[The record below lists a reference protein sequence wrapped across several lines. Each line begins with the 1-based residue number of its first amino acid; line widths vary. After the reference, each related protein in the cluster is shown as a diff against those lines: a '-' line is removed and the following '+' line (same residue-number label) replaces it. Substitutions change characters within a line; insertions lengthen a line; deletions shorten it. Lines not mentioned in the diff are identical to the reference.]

1 MGKGNGRMK
10 CLIIQPH
17 SDDAILS
24 CFKFMTDEDFLTKV
38 LTVEKNDK
46 RLSEDKAL
54 SKFIGVKYMSLGVEV
69 MDDYYSEFF
78 KVYGRDAVLSDD
90 NVIPF
95 YKERFGKDK
104 IKELRKV
111 LKSKV
116 LEYIER
122 GYMILCPMGVGH
134 PFHYLVR
141 YLLRK
146 IESGFVFYREFPHSY
161 KRKAKKQLE
170 DCQRGFDLLS
180 IFDEKEDNAIK
191 YQLAQKFYKSQ
202 SGFFFY
208 EHANVEKLLPEEFYV
223 YKDEESEETINAS
236 AERHIKIYVISK
248 GRPNG
253 KTFDFLHR
261 ANEPYTVVVEPQ
273 DEKAYREAGHEN
285 ILVLPENDRGFSYTV
300 NYSKNQYDGKN
311 PVVIMDDDICNFFYS
326 VEGEAKIS
334 LSLKTGEELHE
345 FFVQLNK
352 QILETDFDIGTIGK
366 SAFDWNTLDVSPRLS
381 QDGAR
386 TRYSG
391 LPVVIIINNK
401 KLLKMDFDETL
412 CFKSDID
419 YALKCMYL
427 GFRYAKFVKFLQQTR
442 MNKDGKQAGGL
453 AETYKKIE
461 KITHSQDVLLK
472 RWPDNIVIDPKKK
485 PNNGIPELR
494 IIYKVSD
501 NEPAVINEC
510 RKLLNL

>member
-1 MGKGNGRMK
+1 MDKV
-10 CLIIQPH
+10 LIIQPH

-24 CFKFMTDEDFLTKV
+24 CFKFISGDGFSAKV

-46 RLSEDKAL
+46 RLLEDKAL
-54 SKFIGVKYMSLGVEV
+54 SKFIGTKYFSLGVDV

-78 KVYGRDAVLSDD
+78 RVYGRDAVLSDD

-95 YKERFGKDK
+95 YKDKLGVDK
-104 IKELRKV
+104 IKELRKT

-116 LEYIER
+116 LEYIDR

-141 YLLRK
+141 YLLRS
-146 IESGFVFYREFPHSY
+146 IESVFVFYREFPHSY
-161 KRKAKKQLE
+161 KRKAQQQLNGYKK
-170 DCQRGFDLLS
+170 DFDL
-180 IFDEKEDNAIK
+180 IATFDEKEDNELK
-191 YQLAQKFYKSQ
+191 YQIAQKFYKSQ

-208 EHANVEKLLPEEFYV
+208 EHDNIKKLLPEEFYV
-223 YKDEESEETINAS
+223 YKDEESAESPKES

-248 GRPNG
+248 GRPKG

-273 DEKAYREAGHEN
+273 DEKSYRDAGHEN
-285 ILVLPENDRGFSYTV
+285 VLVLPENGRGFSYTV

-366 SAFDWNTLDVSPRLS
+366 SAFDWNTIDVSPRLS
-381 QDGAR
+381 QQGAR

-427 GFRYAKFVKFLQQTR
+427 GFRYAKFVKFLQQTK

-453 AETYKKIE
+453 AETYKKVE
-461 KITHSQDVLLK
+461 KIKHSQDVLLE
-472 RWPDNIVIDPKKK
+472 RWPNNIVVDPKKK
-485 PNNGIPELR
+485 PNNGVPELR
-494 IIYKVSD
+494 IIYKIFDEIPQCVKD
-501 NEPAVINEC
+501 IQ
-510 RKLLNL
+510 KIL